1 MSFGGTLPPISQE
14 VGFFMAHLI
23 ELRRASA
30 GYPGGDAVFSGV
42 DLQLSSGDFVGLIG
56 PNGSG
61 KSTLI
66 RCLAGALALR
76 EGDLLYRGRP
86 AAELRRR
93 DIAQFLGVVPQDAH
107 VVFSFTVRELVA
119 MGRHPHLRPMRGLS
133 AADWRIVDSALKLAD
148 VYAFADRSV
157 LELSGGERQRVVIAR
172 ALAQTP
178 RVLLLDEPSN
188 HLDINHQVEVFD
200 LLYRLNKEE
209 GLTLLCSMH
218 DLNLAAEYCRR
229 IVVMCD
235 GAICAMGAPEEVI
248 KGELL
253 SRVYGMDIRVEY
265 SSEGSL
271 WVVPVSAKARSLRR
285 VR

>member
-1 MSFGGTLPPISQE
+1 MPRGTLPPISQE
-14 VGFFMAHLI
+14 VGFFMVNLI
-23 ELRRASA
+23 EMRRASA
-30 GYPGGDAVFSGV
+30 GYPGGDAVFHGV
-42 DLQLSSGDFVGLIG
+42 DLQLGGGDFVGLIG

-66 RCLAGALALR
+66 RCLAGALLLR
-76 EGDLLYRGRP
+76 EGELCYRGKP
-86 AAELRRR
+86 ATEWARR
-93 DIAQFLGVVPQDAH
+93 DIAQFLGVVPQEAH
-107 VVFSFTVRELVA
+107 VIFSFTVRELVA
-119 MGRHPHLRPMRGLS
+119 MGRHPHLRPLRGLT
-133 AADWRIVDSALKLAD
+133 ADDWRVVDSALKLAD
-148 VYAFADRSV
+148 VESFANRSV

-200 LLYRLNKEE
+200 LLYRLNRDE

-235 GAICAMGAPEEVI
+235 GAICAVGTPEEVI
-248 KGELL
+248 NAELL
-253 SRVYGMDIRVEY
+253 SRIYGMDIRVEY
-265 SSEGSL
+265 SREGSL
-271 WVVPVSAKARSLRR
+271 LVVPVSAKARALDGAE
-285 VR
+285 